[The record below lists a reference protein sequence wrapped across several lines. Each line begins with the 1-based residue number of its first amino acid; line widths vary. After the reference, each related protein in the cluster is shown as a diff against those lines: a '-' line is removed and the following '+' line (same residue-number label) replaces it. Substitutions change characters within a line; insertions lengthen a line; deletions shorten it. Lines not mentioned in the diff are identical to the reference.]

1 MNESSS
7 KPRRVRWLGVWFLL
21 FVVFLLLPAIGLA
34 FPAEALD
41 KLAFGW
47 IYFLS
52 RVIPTVSWSAS
63 GLLSALVWGT
73 GCVWGLHWFA
83 RWFVSGWHAGS
94 GQTTPEARHWS
105 WRWTA
110 AGIGLIITAFA
121 AGIAIT
127 GLAHQAL
134 WLATSPEPL
143 LQAPQFL
150 TRTLSKNHLTQ
161 LGLAVWNV
169 IDRDGEFPAGA
180 LFDDAGRPLHG
191 WQTGLLPF
199 LGYDAV
205 ARRIDLTRS
214 WDDPANAAA
223 LRTPIPVFLNPGFP
237 APTAATDRLAETHYS
252 GNALL
257 LRDRRLWA
265 LVDIPDGTSHTFLA
279 GEIRER
285 FVPWGQPMN
294 VRDLRLGVNQ
304 SPAGFGSVFPGGMQV
319 LMADGTVLFLSEQ
332 TDPKILQSLATPAGG
347 EPPPDL

>member
-1 MNESSS
+1 
-7 KPRRVRWLGVWFLL
+7 VWFLL

-52 RVIPTVSWSAS
+52 RVIPTISWSPS

-73 GCVWGLHWFA
+73 GCIWGLHGFA

-94 GQTTPEARHWS
+94 SQTTPESRRWS

-127 GLAHQAL
+127 GLAHQGL

-150 TRTLSKNHLTQ
+150 TRTLSRNHLQQ
-161 LGLAVWNV
+161 LGLAVRNL

-180 LFDDAGRPLHG
+180 IFDDAGRPLHG

-205 ARRIDLTRS
+205 ARRIDLARS
-214 WDDPANAAA
+214 WNDPANAAA
-223 LRTPIPVFLNPGFP
+223 LRTPIPEFLNPGFP
-237 APTAATDRLAETHYS
+237 APTNATDRLAETHYS

-257 LRDRRLWA
+257 LRDRRLKA
-265 LVDIPDGTSHTFLA
+265 FADIPDGTSNTILA
-279 GEIRER
+279 GEIRDR

-294 VRDLRLGVNQ
+294 VRDLRLGINQ
-304 SPAGFGSVFPGGMQV
+304 SAAGFGSPFAEGMHI
-319 LMADGTVLFLSEQ
+319 LMADGSVRFISDSMEPQ
-332 TDPKILQSLATPAGG
+332 TLKSLATPAGD
-347 EPPPDL
+347 EPIPAW